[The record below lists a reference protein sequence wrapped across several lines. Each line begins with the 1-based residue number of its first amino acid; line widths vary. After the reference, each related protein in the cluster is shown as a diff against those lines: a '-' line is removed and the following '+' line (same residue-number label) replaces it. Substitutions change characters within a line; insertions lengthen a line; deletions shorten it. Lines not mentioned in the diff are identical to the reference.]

1 MLTARVEVN
10 GKAIGT
16 LRIQNLTG
24 AHGAEEADYSVQL
37 RVEQESHVAAGRV
50 LSTRI
55 LGFPRRRGAFA
66 LVSEALDALRLSPGG
81 PHLTQ

>member
-10 GKAIGT
+10 GRMVGD
-16 LRIQNLTG
+16 LRILNLTG
-24 AHGAEEADYSVQL
+24 AASSEEADYSVQL
-37 RVEQESHVAAGRV
+37 RLAEESHVAPGRV

-66 LVSEALDALRLSPGG
+66 LISEALDALTLSPGG

>member
-10 GKAIGT
+10 GRPIGD
-16 LRIQNLTG
+16 LRILNLTG
-24 AHGAEEADYSVQL
+24 ASDAEEADYSVQL
-37 RVEQESHVAAGRV
+37 RVAEESHVAPGRI

-66 LVSEALDALRLSPGG
+66 LISEALDALRLSPGG